1 MPSKATTLTSLAC
14 LLAVARGE
22 YHPPLTT
29 YKCTTSGGCVAQNTS
44 LVLDSGTSTLLTNA
58 AGSRTAA
65 DYATMGVATSGDA
78 VTLHHYTKSSSG
90 ALQAASP
97 RVYLLG
103 ADGEYVEWSLL
114 NQEVTVTADYSQAPC
129 GENGAF
135 YLSAMQANGKGD
147 AADGT
152 GYCDAQCQGYC
163 CAEMDILEANSQANA
178 MTPHPCQGNSC
189 DKSGCGLN
197 PYANGNHNLWG
208 TGKTVD
214 TSKPVTIVTQ
224 FVASGSTLTSINR
237 KYIQNGNTI
246 AGGTITSCNDGQGG
260 LSGMGAS
267 LQAGSGFFLFWFPRS
282 FGLCLLPLPL
292 FRHRSVCVSAG

>member
-1 MPSKATTLTSLAC
+1 MAAKYSFLSLAC
-14 LLAVARGE
+14 LLAVANGE
-22 YHPPLTT
+22 YHPPLTS

-44 LVLDSGTSTLLTNA
+44 VVLDSGTSPYVTNA
-58 AGSRTAA
+58 AGSRTQA
-65 DYATMGVATSGDA
+65 DYTNMGVSTSGSA
-78 VTLHHYTKSSSG
+78 LTLYHYTKSSSG
-90 ALQAASP
+90 SLQAASP

-103 ADGEYVEWSLL
+103 ADGNYVEMSLL

-135 YLSAMQANGKGD
+135 YLSSMD
-147 AADGT
+147 AGGRGNASSGT

-178 MTPHPCQGNSC
+178 MTPHPCQGNNC

-197 PYANGNHNLWG
+197 PYANGNRNLWG
-208 TGKTVD
+208 TGKQVD

-224 FVASGSTLTSINR
+224 FIANGGSTLTSINR
-237 KYIQNGNTI
+237 QYIQNGQTI
-246 AGGTITSCNDGQGG
+246 SGGTISSCNDGQGG

-267 LQAGSGFFLFWFPRS
+267 LKAGSKSNRS
-282 FGLCLLPLPL
+282 
-292 FRHRSVCVSAG
+292 RVRSHDCRVRSLTMVCSGVGHEHLE